1 MSIYTR
7 SLTRIVKQTT
17 SDSPERWLERL
28 RRLKRD
34 PLLLEQLGPVPQ
46 SRRGMRAEPP
56 NRWQVRLALLKQDP
70 RLVERFGAFYRQL
83 ASLPRRA
90 RRWLMRKAALTLT
103 AAALLLAL
111 SGTPLVHAAGFT
123 VTTTDPNIAADGQ
136 CSLIEAIDNANADAQ
151 IHSDCPAGSG
161 ADVISL
167 PANSV
172 ITLTSVNNSIVIGL
186 PQITSAITIEG
197 NGATIARQS
206 GAPPFRIFAVTHI
219 GNLILNNTTVSG
231 GSSSHFIGGGIFNE
245 GTLTLNNSTVSG
257 NNSSR
262 GGGIANWGN
271 ATLNNSTVS
280 GNGYGFGA
288 GIYNRSMMTLN
299 NSTVS
304 GNSGTGLANDGTMT
318 LNNST
323 VSGNTDNG
331 IWNDRYFAT
340 LNLVRSVVSGNA
352 GLEIVNDYYSYYGT
366 IYYTGIVNSNNF
378 NLIGH
383 DGNAGTVNFTPSGS
397 DIVPSQPLSAILA
410 PLADNGGPTQTH
422 ALVAGSPAVDAAPT
436 GPAADQRGVSRP
448 QGSAFDIGAFE
459 LEQAAPDTIAP
470 TILLTTPAEG
480 AVFTLGQAVNADYA
494 CQDEEGGSGLASC
507 VGSVANGSLID
518 TSSVGTKSFTV
529 NAADNAGNP
538 ASVTHNYSVVYN
550 FNGFFQPV
558 DNLPTFNTVKAGR
571 AIPVKFS
578 LGGDQGLAIFAEGY
592 PVSQQV
598 ACEGGAPVDAIEQTV
613 TAGGSSLSYDPVKD
627 TYTYVWKTNSAWKGQ
642 CRTLIVKLS
651 DGTEHTANFKFK

>member
-46 SRRGMRAEPP
+46 SGREMRAEPP
-56 NRWQVRLALLKQDP
+56 DRWQVRLALLKQDP
-70 RLVERFGAFYRQL
+70 RLVERFAAFYRQL
-83 ASLPRRA
+83 SSLPRRA
-90 RRWLMRKAALTLT
+90 QRWLMRKAALTLT

-111 SGTPLVHAAGFT
+111 SGTPLAHAAGFT

-151 IHSDCPAGSG
+151 THADCPAGSG

-167 PANSV
+167 PANSA
-172 ITLTSVNNSIVIGL
+172 ITLTSVNNSIINGL

-197 NGATIARQS
+197 NGATIRRDGS
-206 GAPPFRIFAVTHI
+206 APNFRIFEVTGH
-219 GNLILNNTTVSG
+219 GNLTLNNTTVSG
-231 GSSSHFIGGGIFNE
+231 GNSSNFIGGGIFNE

-262 GGGIANWGN
+262 GGGIANRGS

-288 GIYNRSMMTLN
+288 GIYNRFMITLN
-299 NSTVS
+299 NSTIS
-304 GNSGTGLANDGTMT
+304 GNNGTGLTNDFTMT

-323 VSGNTDNG
+323 VSGNTNNG
-331 IWNDRYFAT
+331 IWNSPYFAT

-352 GLEIVNDYYSYYGT
+352 GLEIVNDYYSYYG
-366 IYYTGIVNSNNF
+366 YTGIVNSNNF
-378 NLIGH
+378 NVIGH

-410 PLADNGGPTQTH
+410 PLADNGGPTLTH

-459 LEQAAPDTIAP
+459 LEQ
-470 TILLTTPAEG
+470 
-480 AVFTLGQAVNADYA
+480 QA
-494 CQDEEGGSGLASC
+494 L
-507 VGSVANGSLID
+507 
-518 TSSVGTKSFTV
+518 F
-529 NAADNAGNP
+529 
-538 ASVTHNYSVVYN
+538 N
-550 FNGFFQPV
+550 FSGFFQPV
-558 DNLPTFNTVKAGR
+558 DNLPTLNTVNAGK

-578 LGGDQGLAIFAEGY
+578 LGGDQGLAIFADGY

-613 TAGGSSLSYDPVKD
+613 SAGGSNLSYDPATD
-627 TYTYVWKTNSAWKGQ
+627 MYTYVWKTQSSWKNT

-651 DGTEHTANFKFK
+651 DGTEHKANFKFK